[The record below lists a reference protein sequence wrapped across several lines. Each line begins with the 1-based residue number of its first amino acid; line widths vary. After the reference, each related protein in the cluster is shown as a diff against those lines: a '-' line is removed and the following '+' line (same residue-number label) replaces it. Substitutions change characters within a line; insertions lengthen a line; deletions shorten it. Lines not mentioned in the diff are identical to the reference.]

1 MSDTLHFVRFDG
13 GTMAP
18 FDLDAFRMI
27 LARHGCEVP
36 PSPVLTED
44 SYEVRLHSAA
54 GSSSSG
60 AEAGTMHVEA
70 GKVIAFAIDRPASG
84 ETLWRMSF
92 ELLVELGACMFP
104 TRGHVICAAQ
114 SCEDQI
120 PKDLLAEC
128 DRGLQMATSAQHLSE
143 LL

>member
-1 MSDTLHFVRFDG
+1 MSDTLHFVRFDK

-18 FDLDAFRMI
+18 FDLDAFRQI
-27 LARHGCEVP
+27 LARHGCEVSP
-36 PSPVLTED
+36 PAVLTED
-44 SYEVRLHSAA
+44 SYDVRLPPA
-54 GSSSSG
+54 GGPSSTG
-60 AEAGTMHVEA
+60 TEAGTMHVEA
-70 GKVIAFAIDRPASG
+70 GRVIAFAIARPASG

-104 TRGHVICAAQ
+104 TRGQVICAAQ
-114 SCEDQI
+114 PCEDQI

-128 DRGLQMATSAQHLSE
+128 DRGVQMATSPQHLSR